1 MVLKN
6 TQELLLNV
14 ATELFYKKGY
24 SGTSIRDVG
33 IKAKMS
39 NSLLYHY
46 FKNKEEMLFQ
56 VISSTSQDLIDVLRE
71 IDQRI
76 TDPLECLKEMLY
88 EHVVGFGLKRRKESK
103 IVVEEH
109 YWLTGRRKEAVAKY
123 ERQIYD
129 IYSKKLQQ
137 IAETGQLNDLN
148 VTVLTFSIFGIINW
162 FYKWYREGGRL
173 SPPDVANT
181 LLELLL
187 HGMIRPR
194 VTDTV
199 GGQNDERKP

>member
-1 MVLKN
+1 M
-6 TQELLLNV
+6 LNV
-14 ATELFYKKGY
+14 AIELFYKKGY

-33 IKAKMS
+33 RKAVMS

-71 IDQRI
+71 IDQRVMN
-76 TDPLECLKEMLY
+76 PFECLKEMLY
-88 EHVVGFGLKRRKESK
+88 EHVVGFGLKRKKESK

-109 YWLTGRRKEAVAKY
+109 VWLTGKRKEAVANY

-129 IYSKKLQQ
+129 IYFKKLQQ
-137 IAETGQLNDLN
+137 VAATGQLNDLN
-148 VTVLTFSIFGIINW
+148 ITVITFSIFGMINW
-162 FYKWYREGGRL
+162 FYKWYKEGGRL

-187 HGMIRPR
+187 HGIIKPKT
-194 VTDTV
+194 TDTTGV
-199 GGQNDERKP
+199 GSERKS